1 MILRK
6 KTILELER
14 GTLDRTQCRI
24 DCRKVY
30 GRII

>member
-14 GTLDRTQCRI
+14 GTLDRTQWRT
-24 DCRKVY
+24 DC
-30 GRII
+30 GRVCGCII